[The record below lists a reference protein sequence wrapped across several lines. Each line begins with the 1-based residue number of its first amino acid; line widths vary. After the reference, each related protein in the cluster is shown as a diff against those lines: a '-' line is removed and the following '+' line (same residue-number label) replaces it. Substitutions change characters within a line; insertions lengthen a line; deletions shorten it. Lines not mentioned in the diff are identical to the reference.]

1 MTTNTNPAPT
11 GQATPFALQAS
22 SELSTDYFQTDD
34 VILQDGDR
42 VIPFV
47 DPMNDN
53 AVEAIVFTQ
62 PIGDNPA
69 SVNHLQ
75 RDLSAP
81 SGWNYTQ
88 VNLGDTEPAPVP
100 VDVAVAADADNV
112 YLMVLNDPNQPGP
125 GPAWLSQLDSATG
138 WDDGYFASYEDL
150 GYDGLGVDPNDYPLG
165 PLKGGIDQA
174 GHVYFYAAAM
184 SNQTT
189 YLIGWVPGYGWDNG
203 GFNYQLMQTLDT
215 TDATVTDYIVLFD
228 TSGVLFGPSGPA
240 QTGYSLVL
248 TSDTVL
254 AIYQQQTYT
263 NPNTAEFGNTPMN
276 NIGTYYVTELIWAWA
291 TPDSTTGQPG
301 YVIQRQADQNNPS
314 VTAGTVFVDENGN
327 DQIVSDQS
335 SIGNNAVAVWL
346 QDNLYTVNVLD
357 PNGTLSTIS
366 QTGTGNPPAWGAAVP
381 IVPNVAAVFGVPTD
395 PNEATLFAIVPG
407 ETEGVQNLC
416 ALTQGPSGWTQ
427 TRLHQDGTELY
438 EAPCYR
444 VQVQVLDANGVP
456 VLNGPVSVTADQPV
470 GCWTPAGQIPVN
482 PGTATTMYAD
492 AKGEITLSIPAEE
505 LDCATFTMQAL
516 DVNGDAT
523 GAPFTVTPDTDVR
536 AFLGGTGSLSDQGT
550 LTPDSLINAQN
561 VNSDGST
568 SPVFGNLA
576 SMSGSDQ
583 QNTATSAVSSM
594 NQIVAV
600 GNKAQNGDMTGT
612 GFTVTTT
619 TSGSLAVTLDHGGT
633 ARLGSGT
640 PELGVSLSHVFDSI
654 GHGLRHA
661 AMGLSQAVVHLA
673 DDASAWLVDL
683 TVQIGDDIVNYTD
696 LVISD
701 MKDAFHIIGGFFQS
715 LGADIKAG
723 VEWLTH
729 NVIDLLKAA
738 KASAEAIQGW
748 LDAAPGNLST
758 VIAGCQKTTDAWFSG
773 EETAA
778 HNAIANLETTIEDET
793 FGSAAP
799 LPPMSSDTGSS
810 SDESKLSKAIRD
822 LSYIVKVINDTPGKW
837 LMDKY
842 LSYMPPDDP
851 GPPVSQDTWLP
862 VLNSLAGDWQQG
874 MTFSASL
881 LNFAGTTLED
891 AASPVTGLNQM
902 QMTTWFEDLANT
914 VDDGLQ
920 LMDAICDTLFD
931 VATTGL
937 DTLQSYL
944 TYQYSFTS
952 SMGILGLIL
961 ELVGVDLKYSVD
973 EIMSWIIAFP
983 ATLVARCSGYDTLFP
998 TSSLAAEQ
1006 HAVGDSDPGGWQVGL
1021 GIAGAVAQGVWAFA
1035 DLSGDLQQL
1044 ADLDPDTGKMKRGT
1058 PSSLIDIFDAM
1069 CPVAETI
1076 FLWPSKN
1083 SDGPPFN
1090 GGIADNTTDWE
1101 LLPFAIYSALIPTI
1115 MIILSHVGWTNLVDK
1130 TGFPSDV
1137 QDVLKDYMA
1146 PVVQMMSGIANT
1158 VLSLVYE
1165 VKNDNNGSAIAASVL
1180 GNLSFIF
1187 APFATKWMN
1196 ETTDDVSCLIKMA
1209 IDMSGNLGAAICI
1222 GESSSLPVP
1231 D

>member
-1 MTTNTNPAPT
+1 
-11 GQATPFALQAS
+11 
-22 SELSTDYFQTDD
+22 
-34 VILQDGDR
+34 
-42 VIPFV
+42 
-47 DPMNDN
+47 
-53 AVEAIVFTQ
+53 
-62 PIGDNPA
+62 
-69 SVNHLQ
+69 
-75 RDLSAP
+75 
-81 SGWNYTQ
+81 
-88 VNLGDTEPAPVP
+88 
-100 VDVAVAADADNV
+100 
-112 YLMVLNDPNQPGP
+112 
-125 GPAWLSQLDSATG
+125 
-138 WDDGYFASYEDL
+138 
-150 GYDGLGVDPNDYPLG
+150 
-165 PLKGGIDQA
+165 
-174 GHVYFYAAAM
+174 
-184 SNQTT
+184 
-189 YLIGWVPGYGWDNG
+189 
-203 GFNYQLMQTLDT
+203 MQTLDT
-215 TDATVTDYIVLFD
+215 SQNSGRTVTDYIVLFD
-228 TSGVLFGPSGPA
+228 TSGVLFGPNGPP
-240 QTGYSLVL
+240 QVGYSLVL

-254 AIYQQQTYT
+254 SIYQQQTYI
-263 NPNTAEFGNTPMN
+263 NPNTAEFYSPALSD
-276 NIGTYYVTELIWAWA
+276 IGAADATELIWAWA
-291 TPDSTTGQPG
+291 SPGSTTGQPG
-301 YVIQRQADQNNPS
+301 YAFQRQADQNNPS

-346 QDNLYTVNVLD
+346 QDSLYTVNVLD
-357 PNGTLSTIS
+357 PDGTLSTIS
-366 QTGTGNPPAWGAAVP
+366 QDGAANPPAWGASVP

-395 PNEATLFAIVPG
+395 PNQATLFAIVPG

-427 TRLHQDGTELY
+427 TLIHQDGAELY
-438 EAPCYR
+438 DVSCYR

-456 VLNGPVSVTADQPV
+456 VLNGPVSVTTDQPV
-470 GCWTPAGQIPVN
+470 GCWTPAYQPN
-482 PGTATTMYAD
+482 PGGTLGTATTMYAD

-576 SMSGSDQ
+576 SMSGNDQ

-633 ARLGSGT
+633 ARPSSSA
-640 PELGVSLSHVFDSI
+640 PELGTSLSHVFDSI
-654 GHGLRHA
+654 GHGLRHD
-661 AMGLSQAVVHLA
+661 AMKLSQAVVHLA

-683 TVQIGDDIVNYTD
+683 AVQIGDEIVNYTD

-723 VEWLTH
+723 VEWLAH

-748 LDAAPGNLST
+748 LGAAPGNLST
-758 VIAGCQKTTDAWFSG
+758 AIAGCQKTTDAWFSG

-793 FGSAAP
+793 FGNAAP

-810 SDESKLSKAIRD
+810 NDERKLSKAIRD

-842 LSYMPPDDP
+842 LSYMPPNDS

-862 VLNSLAGDWQQG
+862 VLNSLADDWQKG

-891 AASPVTGLNQM
+891 AASPVTGLSQM
-902 QMTTWFEDLANT
+902 QMTTWFEDLDNT

-920 LMDAICDTLFD
+920 LMDAICDTLFE

-973 EIMSWIIAFP
+973 EI
-983 ATLVARCSGYDTLFP
+983 
-998 TSSLAAEQ
+998 AAELDRRIPGDAGGQ
-1006 HAVGDSDPGGWQVGL
+1006 VQRIRHAVPHVLVGGGAARRGRFGPWQLAGRARDRRRGRPRGLGLRGPHRRPAATSRPRPGHRQDEARHPVQSHRHLRRDVPGGRD
-1021 GIAGAVAQGVWAFA
+1021 
-1035 DLSGDLQQL
+1035 DL
-1044 ADLDPDTGKMKRGT
+1044 
-1058 PSSLIDIFDAM
+1058 
-1069 CPVAETI
+1069 PVAECEFRRPAFQRRHRGQHDRLGAI
-1076 FLWPSKN
+1076 AVCDLLRADPDHHDHPQPCGV
-1083 SDGPPFN
+1083 DGPGRHDRIPVRHP
-1090 GGIADNTTDWE
+1090 GRREGLHGAGRADDRRDRQYRAQ
-1101 LLPFAIYSALIPTI
+1101 PR
-1115 MIILSHVGWTNLVDK
+1115 V
-1130 TGFPSDV
+1130 
-1137 QDVLKDYMA
+1137 
-1146 PVVQMMSGIANT
+1146 
-1158 VLSLVYE
+1158 
-1165 VKNDNNGSAIAASVL
+1165 
-1180 GNLSFIF
+1180 
-1187 APFATKWMN
+1187 
-1196 ETTDDVSCLIKMA
+1196 
-1209 IDMSGNLGAAICI
+1209 
-1222 GESSSLPVP
+1222 
-1231 D
+1231 